1 MKWKVL
7 FSWICFL
14 SCTMLACQ
22 ISAAQAAP
30 MKEATT
36 ESKPTASPTVPTQV
50 QGVSREVCAESL
62 WVRVEPMGERR
73 GFVSQGETV
82 QVYAPVDGWSQIA
95 AGKWRGLWV
104 RESWLCQK

>member
-1 MKWKVL
+1 MWRYL
-7 FSWICFL
+7 FSLICL
-14 SCTMLACQ
+14 ISLACQ
-22 ISAAQAAP
+22 SSALAP
-30 MKEATT
+30 MKEAAT
-36 ESKPTASPTVPTQV
+36 EQVPATPTVPAQV

-82 QVYAPVDGWSQIA
+82 QVLEPVKGWSQIA

-104 RESWLCQK
+104 RESWLCEGGE

>member
-1 MKWKVL
+1 MRIL
-7 FSWICFL
+7 YSWVCL
-14 SCTMLACQ
+14 MLLTLACQ
-22 ISAAQAAP
+22 SSALAP
-30 MKEATT
+30 MQEAST
-36 ESKPTASPTVPTQV
+36 EQVPSTPTVPTQV

-82 QVYAPVDGWSQIA
+82 QVFEPVDGWSQVA

-104 RESWLCQK
+104 RESWLCK